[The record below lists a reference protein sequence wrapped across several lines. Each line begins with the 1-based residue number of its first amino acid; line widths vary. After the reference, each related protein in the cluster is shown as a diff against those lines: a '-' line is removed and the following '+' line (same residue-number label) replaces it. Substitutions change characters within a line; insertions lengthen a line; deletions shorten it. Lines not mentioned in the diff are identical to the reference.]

1 VHEMPHCQITMGHS
15 FGDKTHEDRT
25 TMAASLHQIFE
36 SRSVAV
42 VGASKDPSKAGHQ
55 VVRTLLAVGYLGKVY
70 PVNPNEDQILGL
82 ACYSS
87 IVEIEEPLDLVVIC
101 LPGKAVIT
109 VLEEAEQ
116 RGDVKGVV
124 VLSAG
129 FAETAL
135 PENVETQ
142 RQLTEIARRSG
153 IRVFGPNCIG
163 IMNPDLKLVTGFHP
177 GVRLVPGNLG
187 YVTQSGA
194 LGGSLVTQALSQPKP
209 LGFWRF
215 GHVGNMCDVSNVE
228 LIEAYGDDPR
238 IAVILVYLEGVT
250 DGREFVR
257 VAGQVTQKKP
267 VLVLKVGRTEIGSKA
282 ALSHTGTLA
291 GTDAVYNGAFK
302 QCGVV
307 RANTMHDLIAGAKA
321 ISMLPQP
328 RGNQVCI
335 LTEAGGLGV
344 VSMDAVEAGGV
355 LELAPMS
362 QETCEKLTAVLP
374 PMAMVCKPNG
384 YVDMTA
390 AAMAKA
396 FGDAMRLALSD
407 PNVDMVLLNSIPPTF
422 LPAMDV
428 AEAIVPVVKEFDKPV
443 AACFTV
449 CQAMAETRR
458 YLEEN
463 GIPTFDAP
471 DDAVRAL
478 AMLTQATFS
487 ASHPLADVPTA
498 HHPILD
504 RAIGEAR
511 HLLEPE
517 SLNLLSDNGI
527 AVMPHILARTRE
539 EAQGAAMEMNSPV
552 VLKIVSPQV
561 IHKSDVG
568 GVKLNLQGNKAVGQG
583 YDQLMS
589 DVKRATSTADIH
601 GVLVVPMA
609 QPGVEF
615 IIGMVRDAQFGPTI
629 MFGMGG
635 VFVELFKDVSFRIA
649 PFDEKVA
656 LDMIKETKG
665 YRVLQ
670 GMRGEKPKDITSL
683 VELLVQV
690 SQLAARYPQIKEVDL
705 NPIRV
710 YEDGYSILDARILL
724 DVK

>member
-1 VHEMPHCQITMGHS
+1 MT
-15 FGDKTHEDRT
+15 
-25 TMAASLHQIFE
+25 ASLRQIFE

-42 VGASKDPSKAGHQ
+42 VGASKDPFKAGHQ
-55 VVRTLLAVGYLGKVY
+55 VVRTLLAAGYLGKIY
-70 PVNPNEDQILGL
+70 PVNPNEKEILGL
-82 ACYSS
+82 PCYSS
-87 IVEIEEPLDLVVIC
+87 IAEIKEPLDLIVIS

-109 VLEEAEQ
+109 VMEEAEQ

-129 FAETAL
+129 FAETAI
-135 PENVETQ
+135 PENVEAQ
-142 RQLTEIARRSG
+142 RQLVEIAQRAG

-177 GVRLVPGNLG
+177 GISLIPGNLG

-194 LGGSLVTQALSQPKP
+194 LGGSLVTLALSQPKP
-209 LGFWRF
+209 LGFARF
-215 GHVGNMCDVSNVE
+215 GHVGNMCDVSNLE
-228 LIEAYGDDPR
+228 LIEEYGNDPR
-238 IAVILVYLEGVT
+238 IEVILVYLEGVK

-257 VAGQVTQKKP
+257 VASQVTKKKL
-267 VLVLKVGRTEIGSKA
+267 VLVLKVGRTELGSKA
-282 ALSHTGTLA
+282 TLSHTGMLA
-291 GTDAVYNGAFK
+291 GTDAVYSGAFK

-307 RANTMHDLIAGAKA
+307 RANTVHDLIAGAKA
-321 ISMLPQP
+321 ISMLPKP
-328 RGNQVCI
+328 RGNRVCI
-335 LTEAGGLGV
+335 LTEAGGMGV
-344 VSMDAVEAGGV
+344 VSMDEVEAGGV

-362 QETCEKLTAVLP
+362 QETCEKLTALLP

-384 YVDMTA
+384 YVDMSA
-390 AAMAKA
+390 AAMAKE
-396 FGDAMRLALSD
+396 FGDAMRLVLSD
-407 PNVDMVLLNSIPPTF
+407 PNVDMVVLNSIPPTF

-428 AEAIVPVVKEFDKPV
+428 AQAIVPVVKEFGKPV

-449 CQAMAETRR
+449 SQAMAETRR

-471 DDAVRAL
+471 DHAVRAL

-487 ASHPLADVPTA
+487 VSHPLADVPAA

-504 RAIGEAR
+504 RAVLEAR

-517 SLNLLSDNGI
+517 ALDLLSDNGI
-527 AVMPHILARTRE
+527 AVMPHVLARTRE
-539 EAQGAAMEMNSPV
+539 EAQRAAMEMSSPV
-552 VLKIVSPQV
+552 ALKIVSPQV

-568 GVKLNLQGNKAVGQG
+568 GVKLNLQGNEAVGQG
-583 YDQLMS
+583 YDQLMN
-589 DVKRATSTADIH
+589 DVKRATSAADIH

-609 QPGVEF
+609 QPGTEL

-649 PFDEKVA
+649 PFDEEVA

-690 SQLAARYPQIKEVDL
+690 SQLAARYPQIREIDL

-710 YEDGYSILDARILL
+710 YENGYSILDAQILL

>member
-1 VHEMPHCQITMGHS
+1 MT
-15 FGDKTHEDRT
+15 
-25 TMAASLHQIFE
+25 ASLREIFE

-55 VVRTLLAVGYLGKVY
+55 VVRTLLAAGYLGKIY
-70 PVNPNEDQILGL
+70 PVNPSENEILGL
-82 ACYSS
+82 PCYRS
-87 IVEIEEPLDLVVIC
+87 IAEIDEPLDLIVIS

-109 VLEEAEQ
+109 VMAEAEQ

-129 FAETAL
+129 FAETAI

-142 RQLTEIARRSG
+142 QQLVEIARRSG

-177 GVRLVPGNLG
+177 GVSLIPGNLG

-194 LGGSLVTQALSQPKP
+194 LGGSLLTQALSQPKP
-209 LGFWRF
+209 LGFARF
-215 GHVGNMCDVSNVE
+215 GHVGNMCDVSNLE
-228 LIEAYGDDPR
+228 LIEEYGNDPR
-238 IAVILVYLEGVT
+238 IDVILVYLEGVR
-250 DGREFVR
+250 DGRELIR
-257 VAGQVTQKKP
+257 VAGQVTPKKP

-291 GTDAVYNGAFK
+291 GTDAVYNGAFR

-307 RANTMHDLIAGAKA
+307 RVNTVNDLIAGAKA
-321 ISMLPQP
+321 ISMLPKP
-328 RGNQVCI
+328 RGNRVCI

-344 VSMDAVEAGGV
+344 ISMDEVEAGGV
-355 LELAPMS
+355 LELASMS

-384 YVDMTA
+384 YVDTTA
-390 AAMAKA
+390 AAMAKE
-396 FGDAMRLALSD
+396 FGDAMRLILSD

-428 AEAIVPVVKEFDKPV
+428 AQAVVPVIKEFDKPV
-443 AACFTV
+443 VACFTV
-449 CQAMAETRR
+449 NQAMAETRR
-458 YLEEN
+458 YLEES
-463 GIPTFDAP
+463 GIPTFDTP
-471 DDAVRAL
+471 DYAVRAL
-478 AMLTQATFS
+478 ATLTQATFS
-487 ASHPLADVPTA
+487 VSHPLANVVA
-498 HHPILD
+498 AQHPILD
-504 RAIGEAR
+504 RAVLEGR

-517 SLNLLSDNGI
+517 ALDLLSDNGV
-527 AVMPHILARTRE
+527 AVMPRVLARTRE
-539 EAQGAAMEMNSPV
+539 EAQRAAMEMKSPV

-568 GVKLNLQGNKAVGQG
+568 GVKINLKGEEAVGQG
-583 YDQLMS
+583 YDQLVK
-589 DVKRATSTADIH
+589 DVKRAATAADVH

-609 QPGVEF
+609 QPGTEF

-635 VFVELFKDVSFRIA
+635 VLVELFKDVSFRIA
-649 PFDEKVA
+649 PFDEEVA
-656 LDMIKETKG
+656 LDMIKETRG

-670 GMRGEKPKDITSL
+670 GMRGEKQKDVASL
-683 VELLVQV
+683 VELLVRV
-690 SQLAARYPQIKEVDL
+690 SQLAARYPQIKEIDL

-710 YEDGYSILDARILL
+710 YENGYSILDARILL
-724 DVK
+724 DTD

>member
-1 VHEMPHCQITMGHS
+1 MT
-15 FGDKTHEDRT
+15 
-25 TMAASLHQIFE
+25 ASLHQIFE

-42 VGASKDPSKAGHQ
+42 VGASKDPFKAGHQ
-55 VVRTLLAVGYLGKVY
+55 VVRTLLAAGYLGKIY
-70 PVNPNEDQILGL
+70 PVNRNEKEILGL
-82 ACYSS
+82 PCYSS
-87 IVEIEEPLDLVVIC
+87 IAEIKEPLDLIVIS

-109 VLEEAEQ
+109 VMQEAEQ

-129 FAETAL
+129 FAETAI
-135 PENVETQ
+135 PENVEVQ
-142 RQLTEIARRSG
+142 RQLVEIAQRAG

-177 GVRLVPGNLG
+177 GISLVPGNLG

-194 LGGSLVTQALSQPKP
+194 LGGSLVTMALSQPKP
-209 LGFWRF
+209 LGFARF
-215 GHVGNMCDVSNVE
+215 GHVGNMCDVSNLE
-228 LIEAYGDDPR
+228 LIEEYGNDPK
-238 IAVILVYLEGVT
+238 IEVILVYLEGVK
-250 DGREFVR
+250 DGREFIR
-257 VAGQVTQKKP
+257 VVGQVTKNKP

-291 GTDAVYNGAFK
+291 GTDAVYSGAFK

-307 RANTMHDLIAGAKA
+307 RANTVHDLIAGAKA
-321 ISMLPQP
+321 ISILPKP
-328 RGNQVCI
+328 RGNRVCI
-335 LTEAGGLGV
+335 LTEAGGMGV
-344 VSMDAVEAGGV
+344 ISMDEVEAGGV

-362 QETCEKLTAVLP
+362 QETCEKLTALLP

-390 AAMAKA
+390 AAMAKE
-396 FGDAMRLALSD
+396 FGDAMRLVLSD
-407 PNVDMVLLNSIPPTF
+407 PNVDMVVLNSIPPTF

-428 AEAIVPVVKEFDKPV
+428 AQAIVPVVKEFGKPV

-449 CQAMAETRR
+449 GQAMAETRR

-463 GIPTFDAP
+463 GIPTFDSP

-487 ASHPLADVPTA
+487 VSHPLADVPAA

-504 RAIGEAR
+504 RAVSEAR

-517 SLNLLSDNGI
+517 SLDFLSDNGI
-527 AVMPHILARTRE
+527 AVMPHVLARTRE
-539 EAQGAAMEMNSPV
+539 EAQRAAMEMNSPV

-568 GVKLNLQGNKAVGQG
+568 GVKINLQGNEAVGQG
-583 YDQLMS
+583 YDQLVN
-589 DVKRATSTADIH
+589 DVKRATVAADIH
-601 GVLVVPMA
+601 GALVVPMA
-609 QPGVEF
+609 QLGTEL

-635 VFVELFKDVSFRIA
+635 VFVELFKDVSFRVA
-649 PFDEKVA
+649 PFDKEVA

-670 GMRGEKPKDITSL
+670 GMRGEKPKDIASL
-683 VELLVQV
+683 AELLVQV
-690 SQLAARYPQIKEVDL
+690 SQLAARYPQIKEIDL

-710 YEDGYSILDARILL
+710 YENGYSVLDARILL
-724 DVK
+724 DAK

>member
-1 VHEMPHCQITMGHS
+1 MT
-15 FGDKTHEDRT
+15 
-25 TMAASLHQIFE
+25 ASLREIFE
-36 SRSVAV
+36 SRSIAV
-42 VGASKDPSKAGHQ
+42 IGASKDPSKAGHQ

-70 PVNPNEDQILGL
+70 PVNPNESEILGL
-82 ACYSS
+82 PCYGS
-87 IVEIEEPLDLVVIC
+87 VAEIREPLDLIVIC
-101 LPGKAVIT
+101 LPGKAVIA
-109 VLEEAEQ
+109 VMEEAEQ

-129 FAETAL
+129 FAETAI

-142 RQLTEIARRSG
+142 RQLVEIARHAG

-177 GVRLVPGNLG
+177 GVSLIPGNLG

-194 LGGSLVTQALSQPKP
+194 LGGSLLTQALSQPKP
-209 LGFWRF
+209 LGFARF
-215 GHVGNMCDVSNVE
+215 AHVGNMCDVSNLE
-228 LIEAYGDDPR
+228 LIEEYGNDPK
-238 IAVILVYLEGVT
+238 IEVILVYLEGVQ
-250 DGREFVR
+250 DGRELIR
-257 VAGQVTQKKP
+257 VAGQVTKKKP

-291 GTDAVYNGAFK
+291 GTDAVYNGAFR

-307 RANTMHDLIAGAKA
+307 RVNTVNDLIAGAKA
-321 ISMLPQP
+321 ISMSPNP
-328 RGNQVCI
+328 GGKRVCI
-335 LTEAGGLGV
+335 LTEAGGMGV
-344 VSMDAVEAGGV
+344 ISMDEVEAGGV

-362 QETCEKLTAVLP
+362 QETCERLAALLP

-384 YVDMTA
+384 YVDTTA
-390 AAMAKA
+390 AAMAQQ
-396 FGDAMRLALSD
+396 FGDAMRLVLSD

-428 AEAIVPVVKEFDKPV
+428 AQAVVPVVKEFDKPV
-443 AACFTV
+443 VSCFTV
-449 CQAMAETRR
+449 NQAMAETRR

-463 GIPTFDAP
+463 GIPTFDTP
-471 DDAVRAL
+471 DYAVRAL
-478 AMLTQATFS
+478 ATLTQATFS
-487 ASHPLADVPTA
+487 VSHPLADVPAA
-498 HHPILD
+498 HHPII
-504 RAIGEAR
+504 AGAVSEAR

-517 SLNLLSDNGI
+517 ALDFLSDN
-527 AVMPHILARTRE
+527 AVTVMPHVLARTRE
-539 EAQGAAMEMNSPV
+539 EAQCAAMELNSPV

-561 IHKSDVG
+561 IHKSDIG
-568 GVKLNLQGNKAVGQG
+568 GVRINLQGEEAVGQD
-583 YDQLMS
+583 YDQLVK
-589 DVKRATSTADIH
+589 DVKRATAAADIH

-609 QPGVEF
+609 QPGIEF
-615 IIGMVRDAQFGPTI
+615 IVGMVRDAQFGPTI
-629 MFGMGG
+629 MFGLGG

-649 PFDEKVA
+649 PFGEEVA

-670 GMRGEKPKDITSL
+670 GMRGEKQKDVASL

-690 SQLAARYPQIKEVDL
+690 SQIAARYPQIKEIDL

-710 YEDGYSILDARILL
+710 YENGYSILDARILL